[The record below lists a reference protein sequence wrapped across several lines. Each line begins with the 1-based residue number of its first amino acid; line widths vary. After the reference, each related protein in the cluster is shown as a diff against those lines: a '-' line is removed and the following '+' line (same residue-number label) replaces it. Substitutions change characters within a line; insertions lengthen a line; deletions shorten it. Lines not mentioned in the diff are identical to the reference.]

1 MKPIYLLIPLI
12 VFICCKKNTLDK
24 PADNSTFID
33 FPFLNFSV
41 KIDSTVISNLNNPS
55 LTAFYKNYS
64 NETVWNSQ
72 DNRDIVLNEFGNA
85 ANEGFL
91 PNDYNFDK
99 LTALNNN
106 YDHLDDTKLVE
117 FDLLFTQSIQKYLS
131 HIHKGKV
138 NPRVIYDD
146 WDLKEKTIDVNSV
159 LFETIENK
167 SFVSKFEDLKPKHAI
182 YKNLKAALQL
192 LNTLPKDSIPFI
204 TLKPKDK
211 ISFNK
216 PHKLLKTIKQ
226 RLMYWHDMKQADT
239 LTNIYD
245 KETQDAVKT
254 FQSRHGLNPDGV
266 IGKGTILALNFTKE
280 QRIEQVIA
288 NLERWRWFASDFG
301 KSHLL
306 INIPDYTLLAIKDND
321 TMQKQ
326 RVVVGKDTRQTP
338 VLESKVLNINLNPN
352 WTVPPTILKEDIY
365 PDAIKDRSVFKKK
378 GLTIIDNKNNEIS
391 PWDWKMEDA
400 KKYKYVQNPGRNSSL
415 GLMKINFPN
424 KYSVYLHDTNHR
436 DFFSLTYRSLS
447 SGCVRLEKPL
457 EMAEYLINNPEKWDL
472 KTIQDTTDINYYN
485 KLQKQKEKKIAI
497 KNAKLLAKNP
507 LLVIPEKVYPKP
519 ELKTIVV
526 KISDDIFIHQLYWT
540 AWLQKGTLQFRED
553 IYCLDSDLYN
563 KLRN

>member
-1 MKPIYLLIPLI
+1 MKPIYLLIPI
-12 VFICCKKNTLDK
+12 IIFICCKKNTLEK
-24 PADNSTFID
+24 TSNSTSFID

-41 KIDSTVISNLNNPS
+41 KIDSTLISSFNNPD

-72 DNRDIVLNEFGNA
+72 DNRNVVLNEFGNST
-85 ANEGFL
+85 NEGL
-91 PNDYNFDK
+91 LANDYNFDK

-106 YDHLDDTKLVE
+106 YDHLDDTKLIE

-146 WDLKEKTIDVNSV
+146 WDLKEKNIDINAV

-167 SFVSKFEDLKPKHAI
+167 SFVSKFEDLKPKHTI
-182 YKNLKAALQL
+182 YKDLKEALRL
-192 LNTLPKDSIPFI
+192 LNSFPKDSVPFI
-204 TLKPKDK
+204 ILKPKDK
-211 ISFNK
+211 IVFNK
-216 PHKLLKTIKQ
+216 SHKTLKTIKR
-226 RLMYWHDMKQADT
+226 RLMYWHDLKQIDT

-245 KETQDAVKT
+245 KETQDAVKS

-266 IGKGTILALNFTKE
+266 IGKGTVLALNFTKD
-280 QRIEQVIA
+280 QRMEQVIA

-301 KSHLL
+301 KNYLL

-326 RVVVGKDTRQTP
+326 RVVVGKETRQTP
-338 VLESKVLNINLNPN
+338 IIESKVSNINLNPN
-352 WTVPPTILKEDIY
+352 WTVPPTILKEDVY

-378 GLTIIDNKNNEIS
+378 GLIILDNKNKKVN
-391 PWDWKMEDA
+391 PWDWKIEDA
-400 KKYKYVQNPGRNSSL
+400 KKYKYVQNPGRNSAL

-436 DFFSLTYRSLS
+436 DYFSLTYRSLS

-457 EMAEYLINNPEKWDL
+457 EMAAYLINKPEKWDL

-485 KLQKQKEKKIAI
+485 KLQKQKQKKIEA

-507 LLVIPEKVYPKP
+507 LLVIPKRIYPKP

-526 KISDDIFIHQLYWT
+526 NISDDIYIHQLYWT
-540 AWLQKGTLQFRED
+540 SWLEKETLQFRED
-553 IYCLDSDLYN
+553 IYCLDSDLYH